1 MTGKE
6 HSRSGKITATSRV
19 GQSFGET
26 QNKFG
31 GAHDRLREAQTK
43 LKEKNLLDKAKS
55 DPEMKI
61 QKTEQD
67 INAMINDSNIAW
79 QSGRPSEALE
89 KAKEACT
96 KMTLLEKYLDKTDL
110 KEFVNSELQFSVC
123 LNLASMFEKS
133 ELWQEALA
141 EYSKLNNGRASENQ
155 FLVRI
160 NMGNIYFKQAKFPMA
175 IKMYKMALDM
185 TPQKFS
191 ALKFKIMKN
200 IGHAYVQLNEFA
212 EAAGIYEEVIS
223 KFPDL
228 ETAFN
233 LTLCFYSLGE
243 KDKLKRNFSE
253 MLNIETFWSLSKAEL
268 AEEDNETMGQND
280 PLVSDL
286 MMRKTQAV
294 KFVSDAAKLISSVIE
309 PTVEEGYEWVIEALK
324 NSKYHDVQSE
334 MEISKALVYVKS
346 SKINEAVSLLKA
358 FEKKNRKVMT
368 HAATNLSFIHILEQ
382 DYQNAEKY
390 CDLALT
396 YDRYN
401 SKALVNKGNCFYCK
415 RDFIRAKENYLEAIG
430 VEADCIEALYNLA
443 FVNKQISAYGEAM
456 TALEKLQTIAINLP
470 EVQFQIASIYE
481 LQGDNKNAIKW
492 YDLLLTKVP
501 NDPNLHAKLGF
512 LYYLENDESQA
523 YHHYYES
530 FRELPC
536 NLDTIAWLG
545 INHVRNLNYE
555 RACFFFERASLI
567 QPKDAKWKLMIA
579 SCQRRME
586 NFEKALKL
594 YEEIHSEDPENLE
607 SLKFIVQI
615 CQELNRPCENYVAKL
630 KKLERSLEAMEGGF
644 MEFQNQQMEG
654 NHSHLHKTPAD
665 LAPHHQKPSSRF
677 TN

>member
-1 MTGKE
+1 M
-6 HSRSGKITATSRV
+6 
-19 GQSFGET
+19 
-26 QNKFG
+26 
-31 GAHDRLREAQTK
+31 REAQTK
-43 LKEKNLLDKAKS
+43 LREKNSLDKAKS
-55 DPEMKI
+55 DPEMRI
-61 QKTEQD
+61 QKTEQE
-67 INAMINDSNIAW
+67 INAMINESNNAW
-79 QSGRPSEALE
+79 QLGKPSEALD
-89 KAKEACT
+89 KSKEACS
-96 KMTLLEKYLDKTDL
+96 KMVMLEKYLEKSDL
-110 KEFVNSELQFSVC
+110 KEFINTELQFSVF
-123 LNLASMFEKS
+123 LNLASMFEKN

-160 NMGNIYFKQAKFPMA
+160 NMGNIYFKQGKFPMA

-185 TPQKFS
+185 TPQKFA

-200 IGHAYVQLNEFA
+200 IGHSYVKLNEFA
-212 EAAGIYEEVIS
+212 EAASIYEEVIS

-233 LTLCFYSLGE
+233 LILCFYSLDDKE
-243 KDKLKRNFSE
+243 KLKRNFCE
-253 MLNIETFWSLSKAEL
+253 MLNIETFWSLSKNEML
-268 AEEDNETMGQND
+268 NDEENEILIQGD

-294 KFVSDAAKLISSVIE
+294 KFITDSAKLIASIIE

-334 MEISKALVYVKS
+334 MEISKALVYVKN

-358 FEKKNRKVMT
+358 FEKKNKKVMT
-368 HAATNLSFIHILEQ
+368 HAATNLAFIHILEQ
-382 DYQNAEKY
+382 DYHNAEKY
-390 CDLALT
+390 CDLALN

-401 SKALVNKGNCFYCK
+401 SKALVNKGNCYYCK

-443 FVNKQISAYGEAM
+443 FVNKQISAYNEAM
-456 TALEKLQTIAINLP
+456 TALEKLQTVATNLP
-470 EVQFQIASIYE
+470 EVPYQIASIYE

-492 YDLLLTKVP
+492 FDLLLTKIP

-530 FRELPC
+530 FKKLPC

-567 QPKDAKWKLMIA
+567 QPKDVKWKLMIA

-586 NFEKALKL
+586 NYEKALKL

-615 CQELNRPCENYVAKL
+615 CQELNRPCENYIAKL

-654 NHSHLHKTPAD
+654 HSSYPQKMQKESAHPPSMPA
-665 LAPHHQKPSSRF
+665 SRPISRQAAVRPNDNIDF
-677 TN
+677 DNDHVDNFLPE